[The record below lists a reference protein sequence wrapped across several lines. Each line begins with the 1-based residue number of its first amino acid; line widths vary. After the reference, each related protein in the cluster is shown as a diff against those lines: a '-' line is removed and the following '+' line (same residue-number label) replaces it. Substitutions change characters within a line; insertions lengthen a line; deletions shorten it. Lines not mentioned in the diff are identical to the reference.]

1 MRLLEKKQQELIEI
15 LLDQVASLSIMS
27 KIELG
32 NDVIEE
38 LTRLNKDI
46 QK

>member
-32 NDVIEE
+32 NDV
-38 LTRLNKDI
+38 
-46 QK
+46 